1 MMRLKIRFE
10 GVGLSLR
17 RQLRQDTSLHT
28 LLDTIILPFVASV
41 PGAEGSWGLMYK
53 DEEGDLV
60 AITSEE
66 EWEEGVQVLSSV
78 AASSEQQAG
87 PLLHL
92 MAIPKHQIMDVA
104 CGRLSLPLAPAPQV
118 VHEKKQEEKKE
129 EEKEEPAEEVV
140 EEHECSTSRCEMVRV
155 VLGLPV
161 PTKEGF
167 IEVIR
172 RSRKPLIL
180 SVDAQNLSA
189 LCGRV
194 YCDRVLSPRGP
205 CTVLGFDSNNIVW
218 FLVDGDGGASNW
230 GKKPKSYMLANFPRL
245 SKDTDSAISEMLEST
260 PAPSTEVSPT
270 VEGELS
276 ASKGECKEVEKTE
289 EGGAPALST
298 SEVEIIVDHLAS
310 MGFHRDLSRFVLKA
324 SNWNEEAALETLLKM
339 FSK

>member
-1 MMRLKIRFE
+1 MFNIFISP
-10 GVGLSLR
+10 SL
-17 RQLRQDTSLHT
+17 TPVSTKHT
-28 LLDTIILPFVASV
+28 Q
-41 PGAEGSWGLMYK
+41 

-194 YCDRVLSPRGP
+194 YCDRVLVRPCLHSFVCLFGVPSP
-205 CTVLGFDSNNIVW
+205 S
-218 FLVDGDGGASNW
+218 
-230 GKKPKSYMLANFPRL
+230 KSSL
-245 SKDTDSAISEMLEST
+245 
-260 PAPSTEVSPT
+260 
-270 VEGELS
+270 
-276 ASKGECKEVEKTE
+276 C
-289 EGGAPALST
+289 
-298 SEVEIIVDHLAS
+298 
-310 MGFHRDLSRFVLKA
+310 
-324 SNWNEEAALETLLKM
+324 
-339 FSK
+339 